1 MSKRWRTAGRGPSLS
16 LSLDEV
22 SLSLDEG
29 LLSWQDVLE
38 DGNVFW
44 EIAYT
49 DTPDWP
55 EPERWYQ
62 TVCNFFQLL
71 AWERL
76 MLNPARLYP
85 TARLQIV
92 RDLFFREWQSR
103 SRRLSREL
111 YPLYFPDEPE
121 EARAA
126 MAVRAKTL
134 SDYEEERNRQARVSI
149 TVPTHSPTRGKPR
162 RPPEHS
168 APRSFALT
176 IRKHTSHRRHHPCRP
191 SHHPRVRLHR
201 PRALPRCR
209 HGHIPHRPLSAAASR
224 SP

>member
-1 MSKRWRTAGRGPSLS
+1 
-16 LSLDEV
+16 
-22 SLSLDEG
+22 
-29 LLSWQDVLE
+29 
-38 DGNVFW
+38 
-44 EIAYT
+44 
-49 DTPDWP
+49 
-55 EPERWYQ
+55 
-62 TVCNFFQLL
+62 
-71 AWERL
+71 

-92 RDLFFREWQSR
+92 RDLFFREWQARAHRSHPRPTGAAAAASAADVKSTSGMRRTPRPSPNAVRPAFPTRHHSVAPPLQSR
-103 SRRLSREL
+103 SRRLGREL

-191 SHHPRVRLHR
+191 SHYPRVRLHR